1 MYGLY
6 FIGMK
11 HETLPKMNTIS
22 KPATSV
28 FTFPVLA
35 CLFGVYLI
43 WGSTYLGISWAIR
56 GIPPFLMAGTR
67 FVLASLLVGGW
78 CLYKKHPLP
87 SKAQWKNAFIMG
99 LLMMVGGNGLVTV
112 AEQWMPTGVAAVMI
126 ATVPL
131 FALIFSHLH
140 HRQKAHMLEWAGIVT
155 GFTGIVLLNSD
166 HALLAQPL
174 GILMLLSAAAS
185 WAWGSVWSKN
195 QDLLKGMMGSAA
207 QMLAGGLMMVVLGL
221 LRGERVTTMPDQHAL
236 LALAYLTLFGSI
248 LGYSAF
254 VYLMNHVR
262 PALATSYAYVNPI
275 VAVSLGALLNGEQVT
290 LKMVLSMGIILSA
303 IFLVMLAQKRQQA
316 ADAS

>member
-1 MYGLY
+1 MLGLY
-6 FIGMK
+6 FARLK
-11 HETLPKMNTIS
+11 HETLLKMNTIS
-22 KPATSV
+22 KPAASV
-28 FTFPVLA
+28 FTFPVIA
-35 CLFGVYLI
+35 CLIGVYLI

-67 FVLASLLVGGW
+67 FVIASMLIGTW

-87 SKAQWKNAFIMG
+87 SKAQWKNACIMG

-131 FALIFSHLH
+131 FALVFSHLH
-140 HRQKAHMLEWAGIVT
+140 HRQKAHPLEWAGILT
-155 GFTGIVLLNSD
+155 GFAGIVLLNSD
-166 HALLAQPL
+166 HALMAKPL
-174 GILMLLSAAAS
+174 GILMLLAAAAS

-207 QMLAGGLMMVVLGL
+207 QMLAGGVMMLVLGL
-221 LRGERVTTMPDQHAL
+221 LRGERLTSVPDQHAL
-236 LALAYLTLFGSI
+236 LALGYLVLFGSI
-248 LGYSAF
+248 LGYTSF

-262 PALATSYAYVNPI
+262 PALATSYAYVNPV
-275 VAVSLGALLNGEQVT
+275 VAVSLGVLLNNEQVT
-290 LKMVLSMGIILSA
+290 LKIMLAMGVILCS

-316 ADAS
+316 TDTH